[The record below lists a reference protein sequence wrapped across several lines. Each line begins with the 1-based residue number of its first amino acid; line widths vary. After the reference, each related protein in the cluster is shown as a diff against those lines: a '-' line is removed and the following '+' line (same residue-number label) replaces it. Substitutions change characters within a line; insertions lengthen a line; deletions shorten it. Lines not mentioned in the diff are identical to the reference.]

1 MGLYDIID
9 EIAEKQVIKTETG
22 DNRIFG
28 VVLGVVT
35 DNYDS
40 TMQGRVCVN
49 IPTRDK
55 DANNL
60 KWARVA
66 MPSSGKKWG
75 HYFLPEVG
83 DQVLVAFEQGNIEKP
98 YIIGC
103 IPRQNDTFVSRSADA
118 KNQYKKIVTKNGN
131 TIQFEDN
138 SEGDGTKDS
147 ISIFT
152 AGKSHKIVLD
162 NDKKDI
168 LISDEKGE
176 NAIEMKTENGKMSVK
191 AKSNLEIEVGDNV
204 KITIN
209 GSSGTVTVDCSK
221 VKVKTSGDTTIEASG
236 KFKATGTNVNISAG
250 TSMKV
255 DSSGMTKITGTPIS
269 LG

>member
-28 VVLGVVT
+28 VVIGVVT
-35 DNYDS
+35 DNYDN

-49 IPTRDK
+49 IPTRDLK
-55 DANNL
+55 ANNL

-75 HYFLPEVG
+75 HYFLPEIG
-83 DQVLVAFEQGNIEKP
+83 DQVLVAFEQGNIERP

-103 IPRQNDTFVSRSADA
+103 IPRKNDSFMTKAVDRD
-118 KNQYKKIVTKNGN
+118 NQHKRIVTKNGN
-131 TIQFEDN
+131 TIEFEDEKDG
-138 SEGDGTKDS
+138 EGDKDA
-147 ISIFT
+147 IRIYT
-152 AGKSHKIVLD
+152 AKKSHKIVLD
-162 NDKKDI
+162 NAKKEI

-176 NAIEMKTENGKMSVK
+176 NAINMKTENGKMIIK
-191 AKSNLEIEVGDNV
+191 AQKNLEIQVGDNI
-204 KITIN
+204 KITMN
-209 GSSGTVTVDCSK
+209 GSNGTVTFDCSK
-221 VKVKTSGDTTIEASG
+221 MNIKTSGDTVIDASG
-236 KFKATGTNVNISAG
+236 NAKVSGTNVKLEAG
-250 TSMKV
+250 TGMKIE
-255 DSSGMTKITGTPIS
+255 SSGMTKISGTPIS